1 MGTGTAT
8 SCVLAADRSRSVVV
22 TVPFFIRENGIGN
35 TGLIRKLCIDPAVRG
50 EFSPKG
56 AKIEADRPNNLLG
69 ATPVAQE
76 GRLYVDAAIQT
87 ERLTKVFGSRLIA
100 VNDMN
105 LFVPKGAIF
114 GLLGPNGAGKTTTLR
129 ILLGLQRPTA
139 GRAVV
144 FGRVCG
150 PNAVE
155 VRRSIGY
162 LPTNPQLP
170 GHLRPV
176 DYLDLVGK
184 LCGLRRE
191 ERKPRIASLIRAVGL
206 LSATSQK
213 IKSFST
219 GMATR
224 LGIAASLVGDPPLL
238 IWDEPT
244 AGLDPAARRFTLDL
258 IRELG
263 KTRTVVVATHI
274 LGDIDQICDHV
285 GVMHEGRMIFSGPM
299 RDMKRRLR
307 RDEFT
312 LEIEADDERLQQ
324 LVGGISELDSI
335 VAARATVQT
344 VTVQIAPEHERAAI
358 LSEVLKKVTE
368 AGLPLLSIHSGRNET
383 ENAYLQLLDEDEAH
397 GFQRFELNSAR
408 QTSASHRNASNEG

>member
-1 MGTGTAT
+1 M
-8 SCVLAADRSRSVVV
+8 
-22 TVPFFIRENGIGN
+22 
-35 TGLIRKLCIDPAVRG
+35 
-50 EFSPKG
+50 
-56 AKIEADRPNNLLG
+56 
-69 ATPVAQE
+69 
-76 GRLYVDAAIQT
+76 DAAIQT
-87 ERLTKVFGSRLIA
+87 DRLTKVFGNRLIA

-105 LFVPKGAIF
+105 LLVPQGAIF

-129 ILLGLQRPTA
+129 LLLGLQRPTA
-139 GRAVV
+139 GRASV
-144 FGRVCG
+144 FGRDCG

-176 DYLDLVGK
+176 DYLDLVGQ
-184 LCGLRRE
+184 LCGLPRE
-191 ERKPRIASLIRAVGL
+191 TRKPRIASLIRAVGL
-206 LSATSQK
+206 LGATGQK
-213 IKSFST
+213 IKDFST

-244 AGLDPAARRFTLDL
+244 AGLDPAARRFSLDL

-274 LGDIDQICDHV
+274 LGDIDEICDHV

-307 RDEFT
+307 REEFT
-312 LEIEADDERLQQ
+312 LEVEADTAPLQQ
-324 LVGGISELDSI
+324 LTGRITEIES
-335 VAARATVQT
+335 VAAARVTGQTICVQL
-344 VTVQIAPEHERAAI
+344 APGRDRAAA
-358 LSEVLKKVTE
+358 LSDVLAKVSE
-368 AGLPLLSIHSGRNET
+368 ANLPLLAIHSGRNET
-383 ENAYLQLLDEDEAH
+383 ENAYLQLLEEDESH
-397 GFQRFELNSAR
+397 GFQRFDLGESPQAPAP
-408 QTSASHRNASNEG
+408 SPSNGLEE

>member
-1 MGTGTAT
+1 M
-8 SCVLAADRSRSVVV
+8 
-22 TVPFFIRENGIGN
+22 
-35 TGLIRKLCIDPAVRG
+35 
-50 EFSPKG
+50 
-56 AKIEADRPNNLLG
+56 
-69 ATPVAQE
+69 
-76 GRLYVDAAIQT
+76 DAAIQT
-87 ERLTKVFGSRLIA
+87 ERLTKVFGNRLIA

-105 LFVPKGAIF
+105 LLVPKGAIF

-129 ILLGLQRPTA
+129 LLLGLQRPSA
-139 GRAVV
+139 GHARV
-144 FGRVCG
+144 FGLDCG
-150 PNAVE
+150 PNAVD

-176 DYLDLVGK
+176 DYLELVGK
-184 LCGLRRE
+184 VCGLRRE

-206 LSATSQK
+206 LGATSQK

-263 KTRTVVVATHI
+263 KSRTVVVATHI

-324 LVGGISELDSI
+324 LVGRILEIDSI
-335 VAARATVQT
+335 SAAHGAPQT
-344 VTVQIAPEHERAAI
+344 VTVQLTSDHERAPA
-358 LSEVLKKVTE
+358 LAEVLKKVAE
-368 AGLPLLSIHSGRNET
+368 AGLSLLSIHSGRNET

-397 GFQRFELNSAR
+397 GFQRFEMTRSD
-408 QTSASHRNASNEG
+408 TGESASSMRERSGPSTDLEAEETAQSQETGNGGRG